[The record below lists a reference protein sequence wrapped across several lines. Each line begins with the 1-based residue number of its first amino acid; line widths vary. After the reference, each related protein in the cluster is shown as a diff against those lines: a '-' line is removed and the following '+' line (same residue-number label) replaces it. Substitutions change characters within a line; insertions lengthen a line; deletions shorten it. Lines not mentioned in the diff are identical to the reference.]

1 MDIDKKK
8 LNTHGKNVLKV
19 AFKRCTGRK
28 PPKSIKKTLKEFK
41 KVKVNFIDSG
51 EEQWNKAIGF
61 TLIDSEDGIY
71 LSPATCDNDFIEEV
85 QDSIGALDTELTSYY
100 DMDGRQLLIE
110 ITEIAK
116 STIGSSV
123 AEEEEEDLW

>member
-28 PPKSIKKTLKEFK
+28 PPKSTKKTLKEFA
-41 KVKVNFIDSG
+41 KVKVNFLDGS

-61 TLIDSEDGIY
+61 TLIDSEEGIY
-71 LSPATCDNDFIEEV
+71 LSPATCDKDFIEEV
-85 QDSIGALDTELTSYY
+85 QDSIGSLDTELSSYF
-100 DMDGRQLLIE
+100 DMEGRQLLIE
-110 ITEIAK
+110 ITEIVK
-116 STIGSSV
+116 SAVGSSV
-123 AEEEEEDLW
+123 AEEEEEELW